1 METANYPFLK
11 ITRERFPRVLATRRP
26 DKNPR
31 GDKIFGAFLPAVAVR
46 YLLDLL
52 QRIFKLRT
60 CELDIDGTFDAPC
73 PEYFLHRCLAPCV
86 SEICS
91 EKKYLETVEEVELLL
106 EGKKENLLYI
116 LDREIEVLSE
126 NLEFEKAQSILQKR
140 EILDRVLTDSKWK
153 IRLADATDVLT
164 LKRETDE
171 IMLYLTTLRR
181 GKIIGQKFFVFPNDV
196 ANESNIFAGFIE
208 DFYKFYLPKQIY
220 VSEDFADRKTVEKN
234 LAKRFGRKIKI
245 LAQLPEKLP
254 PTILTARKTVEKISA
269 GKNSRRDFDAEKIA
283 VILQQEFLLKNLPR
297 RIECFDVAH
306 LAGEAIVGARVSAF
320 EAAILKDE
328 EIVWQFENLSETES
342 LARSV
347 VERLKILPSKK
358 SLPDFILLDGGKPQ
372 IGAVGKIL
380 AATNFAKINLVG
392 AVKPPKRHAEI
403 NYFLL
408 ENDQKI
414 LFDAQ
419 NSAHQF
425 LKRMRDAA
433 HALANSTHRNVHSL
447 ATIFAENS
455 NAPRVQ
461 LLHVPLRF
469 AERGGAAEDLQ
480 PLRSLNQA
488 GELLYKSKKS
498 LETGGEKYQRRS
510 RFSRKP
516 D

>member
-1 METANYPFLK
+1 MKSPNYPFLK

-106 EGKKENLLYI
+106 EGKRENLLYI

-140 EILDRVLTDSKWK
+140 GILDEVLTDSKWK
-153 IRLADATDVLT
+153 IRLSDATDVLT

-181 GKIIGQKFFVFPNDV
+181 GKIIGQKFFVFPND
-196 ANESNIFAGFIE
+196 EEINIFAAFIE

-220 VSEDFADRKTVEKN
+220 VSEDFADRKAVEKT
-234 LAKRFGRKIKI
+234 LAKRFSGEVKI

-254 PTILTARKTVEKISA
+254 PTILRARKTVEIFQS
-269 GKNSRRDFDAEKIA
+269 GKNLRGDFDRKKMAE
-283 VILQQEFLLKNLPR
+283 ILQTEFSLKNLPR

-306 LAGEAIVGARVSAF
+306 LAGKAIVGARVLAV
-320 EAAILKDE
+320 EGEILKDE

-372 IGAVGKIL
+372 IGAVRKIL
-380 AATNFAKINLVG
+380 AETNFAKIKLVG

-403 NYFLL
+403 DYFLS
-408 ENDQKI
+408 EDGTKI

-419 NSAHQF
+419 NIAHQF
-425 LKRMRDAA
+425 LKRVRDET
-433 HALANSTHRNVHSL
+433 HSLANSTHRNVHSL
-447 ATIFAENS
+447 ATIFSENS
-455 NAPRVQ
+455 NAPQVQ
-461 LLHVPLRF
+461 LLHVPIRF
-469 AERGGAAEDLQ
+469 TERGGAAEDLQ
-480 PLRSLNQA
+480 PLRALNQA

-498 LETGGEKYQRRS
+498 IEADGEKYQRRS